1 MLFWP
6 QICILRSVVQ
16 VEIKIYNI
24 QDIFH
29 KSNYLEIDIFVYIKQ
44 HLFSSILIFIKK
56 IVSVERGFEYEGIN
70 IWQIKNLQTPLKVKR
85 DFSNDNEMRCFLS
98 FLFMTSSIDSSV
110 CRLKVIQNTNYCFLC
125 ALSNNKI
132 R

>member
-1 MLFWP
+1 MA
-6 QICILRSVVQ
+6 IIDS
-16 VEIKIYNI
+16 
-24 QDIFH
+24 
-29 KSNYLEIDIFVYIKQ
+29 EIDIFVHIKQ
-44 HLFSSILIFIKK
+44 HLFSSILIFIRKSMSIEK
-56 IVSVERGFEYEGIN
+56 GIEYEAIN

>member
-1 MLFWP
+1 M
-6 QICILRSVVQ
+6 
-16 VEIKIYNI
+16 K
-24 QDIFH
+24 
-29 KSNYLEIDIFVYIKQ
+29 K
-44 HLFSSILIFIKK
+44 HLFTSILIFIKK
-56 IVSVERGFEYEGIN
+56 IISAEKGIEYEAIN
-70 IWQIKNLQTPLKVKR
+70 IWQIKKFANTIEDER